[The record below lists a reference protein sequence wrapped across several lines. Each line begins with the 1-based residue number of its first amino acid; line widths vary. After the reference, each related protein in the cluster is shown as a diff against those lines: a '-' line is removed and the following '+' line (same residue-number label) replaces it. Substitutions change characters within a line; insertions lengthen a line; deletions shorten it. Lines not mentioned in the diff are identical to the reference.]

1 MHKIIN
7 YKGIDW
13 NVLNPGILMKDN
25 RGYLIDQLDNLY
37 YLSSRFLDS
46 IHSSLFLYN

>member
-25 RGYLIDQLDNLY
+25 RDYLIDQLDNRNLPDR
-37 YLSSRFLDS
+37 YLNS
-46 IHSSLFLYN
+46 IYQES